1 MYEGKSSRL
10 FAKYAV
16 PQMIGLL
23 CNSVYLIV
31 DGVFIGNCLGR
42 DAMAAVAVAV
52 PLVEMMIALSMAVAT
67 GAGILVSGC
76 LGRSQRDGA
85 VCAFN
90 LAFWLCGGMGL
101 LLAVLGNV
109 FIHPLAQLFGSTEEI
124 HGMAVEYIR
133 YIVTLSPFL
142 LYSFLLSGLARND
155 GRPKLA
161 MVALAVGSA
170 SNILLDYVFMVPLD
184 MGIGGAA
191 LATAVGPVFS
201 VLILLPHFLCKWGA
215 LHFARPKLRWKEP
228 GRIFALGFPSFIME
242 FTIGMVTFVYNF
254 AIVRCG
260 FGEMGLAAYLVI
272 GYLMLIQ
279 LTLFLGMAEG
289 LQPVFSYLTA
299 TGEIIRRD
307 ALRRFS
313 TAVFLAVGV
322 AGYIL
327 IVLFG
332 ESFFGI
338 FSPGDPELAAFAGEK
353 SLLYFWGFSVAGF
366 NILMISYWQSIQS
379 TGRALAVS
387 LSRSLIMP
395 PLLTFTLPAVFGAD
409 ALWLCHSLAEC
420 ITACMA
426 FALLKARHRRM

>member
-42 DAMAAVAVAV
+42 DAMAAAAVAV

-109 FIHPLAQLFGSTEEI
+109 FIHPLARLFGSTEEI

-155 GRPKLA
+155 G
-161 MVALAVGSA
+161 
-170 SNILLDYVFMVPLD
+170 
-184 MGIGGAA
+184 
-191 LATAVGPVFS
+191 
-201 VLILLPHFLCKWGA
+201 
-215 LHFARPKLRWKEP
+215 ARSLQWLRW
-228 GRIFALGFPSFIME
+228 PSDRRRTSCWTMYLWFHWIW
-242 FTIGMVTFVYNF
+242 
-254 AIVRCG
+254 
-260 FGEMGLAAYLVI
+260 GLAA
-272 GYLMLIQ
+272 
-279 LTLFLGMAEG
+279 
-289 LQPVFSYLTA
+289 
-299 TGEIIRRD
+299 RR
-307 ALRRFS
+307 
-313 TAVFLAVGV
+313 
-322 AGYIL
+322 
-327 IVLFG
+327 
-332 ESFFGI
+332 
-338 FSPGDPELAAFAGEK
+338 SPRP
-353 SLLYFWGFSVAGF
+353 S
-366 NILMISYWQSIQS
+366 
-379 TGRALAVS
+379 GRCSAY
-387 LSRSLIMP
+387 
-395 PLLTFTLPAVFGAD
+395 
-409 ALWLCHSLAEC
+409 
-420 ITACMA
+420 
-426 FALLKARHRRM
+426 